1 MNLKIRIW
9 IVLLAWF
16 GAMSVA
22 SAQMIPAANWSVK
35 ASLAEVKI
43 GETVELIFTTSIPNK
58 IHIYANEY
66 KCDPVMAEVT
76 LDKNPAWN
84 SGGTPKA
91 IGTHRYMDDVFG
103 CEVVDWKNKAE
114 FRQKV
119 KILQANPTITGVLDY
134 QMCTEEGACV
144 LHSYEFSVK
153 IKTNGDAPAATPV
166 VEIEEIPAISAID
179 TTPIESN
186 PENKIPASDYGGYKG
201 KSPADKGKC
210 EPKTFQA
217 AGESEAPSQSF
228 LGFFLVAFLSGLA
241 ALLTP
246 CVFPMIP
253 MTVTFFLKEGKSR
266 AAAIRS
272 GLIYG
277 LSIILIYTLVGTIV
291 AVTLGADAANFLS
304 THWIPNVFFF
314 LIFVIF
320 AASFFGAFEIVL
332 PSWLVNKVDKQA
344 DKGGLA
350 GIFFMAFTIVLVS
363 FSCTGPIVGTILVQS
378 VSGEFLKPL
387 IGMLGFS
394 LAFAIPFGLFAI
406 FPNWLSSLPKS
417 GGWLNSVK
425 VILGFLEL
433 ALGLK
438 FLSVADQTYHWG
450 LLDREIYLA
459 LWIVIFTLM
468 GLYLLGKIKF
478 SHDSDIP
485 YLKVPRLFLAIA
497 TFSFVIYLTPGMW
510 GAPLNALAGYLPP
523 MSTHDF
529 NLPGMIREASGLDED
544 LCEKP
549 KYSDKLHLPH
559 GLKGY
564 FDYEQGMKCAAE
576 LKKPVFIDFTGHG
589 CVNCREMEARV
600 WSDPRVIK
608 ILKEEYVIISLY
620 VDDKTIDLPENE
632 QYFSKINGRKITNL
646 AKKNADLQMCYFN
659 ANAQPLYVLM
669 DNQEDLLA
677 KPRPY
682 DLDKDAY
689 VKFLEDG
696 VKRYKENLKK

>member
-9 IVLLAWF
+9 IVLLSWMA
-16 GAMSVA
+16 SVQF
-22 SAQMIPAANWSVK
+22 SHAQMIPAANWSVK
-35 ASLAEVKI
+35 ASAAEVKI
-43 GETVELIFTTSIPNK
+43 GETVELIFTTGIPDK
-58 IHIYANEY
+58 IHIYANGY
-66 KCDPVMAEVT
+66 TCDPIMAEIT
-76 LDKNPAWN
+76 LDKNAAWS
-84 SGGTPKA
+84 SGGIPKA

-103 CEVVDWKNKAE
+103 CEVADWKNKAE

-119 KILQANPTITGVLDY
+119 KILQANPTVTGVLDY

-153 IKTNGDAPAATPV
+153 IKTTGDAPAALPTLSPDQGSVTPPNDSFQPESLDV
-166 VEIEEIPAISAID
+166 KIIPNTEYS
-179 TTPIESN
+179 
-186 PENKIPASDYGGYKG
+186 GYKG

-210 EPKTFQA
+210 EPKVYSS
-217 AGESEAPSQSF
+217 AGESEVPQQSF

-277 LSIILIYTLVGTIV
+277 LSIILIYTFVGTIV

-314 LIFVIF
+314 LIFVVF

-332 PSWLVNKVDKQA
+332 PSALVNKVDRQA

-378 VSGEFLKPL
+378 VSGEFVKPL

-425 VILGFLEL
+425 VVLGFLEL

-450 LLDREIYLA
+450 LLDREVYLA

-485 YLKVPRLFLAIA
+485 FLKVPRLFFAIA

-564 FDYEQGMKCAAE
+564 FDYEQGMQCAAQ

-600 WSDPRVIK
+600 WNDPRVLK

-620 VDDKTIDLPENE
+620 VDDKTIDLPEHE
-632 QYFSKINGRKITNL
+632 HYYSKINGRKITNL
-646 AKKNADLQMCYFN
+646 AKKNADIQMCYFN

-669 DNQEDLLA
+669 DNTETLLA
-677 KPRPY
+677 TPRPY

>member
-1 MNLKIRIW
+1 MNLKIRSL
-9 IVLLAWF
+9 IVLLAWM
-16 GAMSVA
+16 GYAQ
-22 SAQMIPAANWSVK
+22 AQMIPAANWSVK
-35 ASLAEVKI
+35 PSAPEVKI
-43 GETVELIFTTSIPNK
+43 GETVELIFTTAIPDK
-58 IHIYANEY
+58 IHIYANGY
-66 KCDPVMAEVT
+66 NCDPVMAEIT
-76 LDKNPAWN
+76 LDKNPAWS

-91 IGTHRYMDDVFG
+91 IGAHKYMDDVFG
-103 CEVVDWKNKAE
+103 CEVIDWKNKAE

-119 KILQANPTITGVLDY
+119 KINQANPTVTGILDY

-153 IKTNGDAPAATPV
+153 IKTTGAAPAAEPTAPAIEEPAVNEPV
-166 VEIEEIPAISAID
+166 KPADSVTSEEIPV
-179 TTPIESN
+179 PL
-186 PENKIPASDYGGYKG
+186 SDYGGYKG

-210 EPKTFQA
+210 EEKTFTA
-217 AGESEAPSQSF
+217 EGEAPAPAQSF
-228 LGFFLVAFLSGLA
+228 WGFFLVAFLSGLA

-266 AAAIRS
+266 AAAMRS

-277 LSIILIYTLVGTIV
+277 ASIIAIYTLVGTIV

-314 LIFVIF
+314 LIFVVF

-378 VSGEFLKPL
+378 VSGEFMKPL

-425 VILGFLEL
+425 VILGFIEL

-468 GLYLLGKIKF
+468 GFYLLGKIKF
-478 SHDSDIP
+478 SHDSELP
-485 YLKVPRLFLAIA
+485 FLKVPRLFFTIA
-497 TFSFVIYLTPGMW
+497 TFSFVVYLIPGMW

-529 NLPGMIREASGLDED
+529 NLPGMIREAAGLDED

-620 VDDKTIDLPENE
+620 VDDKTIELPENE
-632 QYFSKINGRKITNL
+632 HYFSKINGRKITNL
-646 AKKNADLQMCYFN
+646 AKKNADIQMCYFN

-669 DNQEDLLA
+669 DNQENLVA
-677 KPRPY
+677 TPRPY
-682 DLDKDAY
+682 NLDKDAY

-696 VKRYKENLKK
+696 VKRYKANLNQK